1 MKIDCTGRKLGFQF
15 DPTRINY
22 DLLMGREIKVS
33 LDKVKDI
40 EGNSIPDP
48 IKFSKTIANVDV
60 ASAST
65 TFDFTLHTA
74 SCSEPVDT
82 AAIKEKVALELS
94 LTDTGR
100 INVLGAVCKGS
111 DAVATVSLGAKGAT
125 SQRRLRSEPWSED
138 IDEHNSLDAFYFLL
152 NATLRRED
160 NSTVARHLLGTETA
174 GPSARFSVSRMLL
187 HPGEQD
193 IARYSLDAKLTHEE
207 EMILAAADGCDKI
220 GLEHR
225 QHVHLVENI
234 MNETGAEVKEI
245 SIHITDLEEQM
256 HSMDHNLEVQMHD
269 MDEHMRAM
277 DQKHHEEIMHDM
289 DEHMRAMDQ
298 KHHEE
303 MHAMDQHLEMKLEEI
318 LHQVITE
325 GAPGK
330 RGDSLAYERHGER
343 LSPSDD
349 AGIAKMI
356 AQMEHE
362 QHDLRVWLQVCS
374 FLFLVAGSMLAVWLR
389 KS

>member
-1 MKIDCTGRKLGFQF
+1 MGFQF
-15 DPTRINY
+15 DPMRVNY
-22 DLLMGREIKVS
+22 DLLMGREIEVS
-33 LDKVKDI
+33 IDKVKDI

-234 MNETGAEVKEI
+234 MNETAANVKEI
-245 SIHITDLEEQM
+245 SIHLTDLEEQM
-256 HSMDHNLEVQMHD
+256 HDIE
-269 MDEHMRAM
+269 
-277 DQKHHEEIMHDM
+277 
-289 DEHMRAMDQ
+289 Q

-303 MHAMDQHLEMKLEEI
+303 MHVMDHNLERKLEEI
-318 LHQVITE
+318 LHQVIAE
-325 GAPGK
+325 GANGK
-330 RGDSLAYERHGER
+330 LGDSLAHGE
-343 LSPSDD
+343 PSDES
-349 AGIAKMI
+349 GIAKII

-362 QHDLRVWLQVCS
+362 QHDLRVWLQICS
-374 FLFLVAGSMLAVWLR
+374 FLFLVVGSMLAVWMR